1 MESAVHGSDRNA
13 QPLRYLFDADRLEI
27 WRNSRRAV
35 VFRHAATLAIL
46 ASIAV
51 FFQRTPCTFT
61 EATGGA
67 RGFQANASRSQPGS
81 LKRPTPPGD
90 RARPDPEKRPER
102 SSCPQRRIT
111 WGYAPQKAQ
120 AVLL

>member
-13 QPLRYLFDADRLEI
+13 QPLRYLFDDDRLEI
-27 WRNSRRAV
+27 SKKTR
-35 VFRHAATLAIL
+35 
-46 ASIAV
+46 
-51 FFQRTPCTFT
+51 CTFT
-61 EATGGA
+61 EATGGV
-67 RGFQANASRSQPGS
+67 RVFQANASRSQPGS

-111 WGYAPQKAQ
+111 CGYAPHKAQ

>member
-46 ASIAV
+46 ASITV
-51 FFQRTPCTFT
+51 FFSENTVYLHGSNRRGWGVTSQCKQVSTRFP
-61 EATGGA
+61 EAA
-67 RGFQANASRSQPGS
+67 DASR
-81 LKRPTPPGD
+81 RPRPSRSGKTA
-90 RARPDPEKRPER
+90 RA
-102 SSCPQRRIT
+102 
-111 WGYAPQKAQ
+111 
-120 AVLL
+120 

>member
-67 RGFQANASRSQPGS
+67 RGVQPGACDG
-81 LKRPTPPGD
+81 PTPPCN
-90 RARPDPEKRPER
+90 RAHPDPKKRPER

-111 WGYAPQKAQ
+111 
-120 AVLL
+120 